1 MIVFDLL
8 CEAGHRFEGW
18 FGSADDFGAQK
29 ARGILACPGCGSRA
43 VERVPSATRFN
54 AGAEQ
59 APQPVPAPAD
69 APPAKDPL
77 ALAQMLYSRMLDE
90 ILTKARAL
98 DTADGL
104 INGMNMLTGRFA
116 RLTGENVVTASMSC
130 LDAFH
135 YLGVHELRVD
145 ADAEII
151 MFSPQHEHSHVI
163 DHMIRKVKA

>member
-59 APQPVPAPAD
+59 APQQQVPA
-69 APPAKDPL
+69 APEAPRAKDPV

-90 ILTKARAL
+90 ILTKTEDVGSEFPAEARRIHYEEAPARAIRGVASGEEYEAL
-98 DTADGL
+98 VDEGVPVA
-104 INGMNMLTGRFA
+104 RFPVPSSGS
-116 RLTGENVVTASMSC
+116 LN
-130 LDAFH
+130 
-135 YLGVHELRVD
+135 
-145 ADAEII
+145 
-151 MFSPQHEHSHVI
+151 
-163 DHMIRKVKA
+163 